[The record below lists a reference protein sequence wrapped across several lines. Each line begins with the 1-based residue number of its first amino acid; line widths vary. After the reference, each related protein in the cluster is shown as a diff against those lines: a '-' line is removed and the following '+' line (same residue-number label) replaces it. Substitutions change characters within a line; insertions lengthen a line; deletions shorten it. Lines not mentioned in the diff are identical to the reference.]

1 MAAINTDPFTNG
13 SISTIIEDGMAYYII
28 QPGSPLFKA
37 TKRSDTLVLTPP
49 RLSFFG
55 VHNMDPVYI
64 ASYENEYGII
74 FAFQT
79 TRLYKLLALDHPDTK
94 ATLYNRAPE
103 NIKKILRKNYGY
115 NTILGTRDSE
125 LDSDLALSQYLCDQ
139 GFQGYATNSMATDT
153 GEFHPEFMICR
164 VDGLTPLGRIT
175 NNTQTIAN
183 ILERGRLDQA
193 SQALKVSRKGKQRT
207 ESQSAARAPLSP
219 VALSSSSF
227 ASYGSPG
234 ALSSSPFASYGSP
247 GASYSSP
254 LALSSSR
261 GASYGRPVAQSS
273 SKTLTFDNMNTYKQ
287 ENITPNLF
295 NSGLFADDTDDE
307 DIRGGLRKRKTRSYK
322 KRKTRTNKRKRS
334 KISAK
339 KGTRRRR

>member
-234 ALSSSPFASYGSP
+234 A
-247 GASYSSP
+247 SYSSP

-295 NSGLFADDTDDE
+295 NSGLFADDPDDE
-307 DIRGGLRKRKTRSYK
+307 DIRGGLRKRKRRSYK

-334 KISAK
+334 SRTK